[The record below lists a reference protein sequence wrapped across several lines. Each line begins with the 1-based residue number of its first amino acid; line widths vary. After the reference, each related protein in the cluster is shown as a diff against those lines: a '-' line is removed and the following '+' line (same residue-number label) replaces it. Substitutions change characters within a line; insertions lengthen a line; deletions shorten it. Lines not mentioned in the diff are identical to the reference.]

1 MTFNWDINTL
11 GVLAV
16 IGQAVALVVFWVRTS
31 DTADAARRAAAEAE
45 GLARA
50 AHDKLALHVSAHQMF
65 REEVAKEYISRDLLR
80 DFEERFG
87 GDIRKLSSAMEMLT
101 TRIDRALERKP

>member
-1 MTFNWDINTL
+1 MTFDWDINTA

-16 IGQAVALVVFWVRTS
+16 IAQGVALVVFWVRTS
-31 DTADAARRAAAEAE
+31 DTAASAKRDAAAAEE
-45 GLARA
+45 LARA
-50 AHDKLALHVSAHQMF
+50 ALDKLALHIGVHQMF

-101 TRIDRALERKP
+101 TRIDRALERKT